1 MDRLAH
7 AQRYFD
13 GWNAHDADVIAATF
27 ALDGTYA
34 DPLVQGLDPGATGAY
49 AVGLAAAFPDLRFEL
64 VTSSLTDDGAV
75 AAQWVMRGTNSGPF
89 NGLPPTGR
97 EIALPGADFITFA
110 DDGSGIASVT
120 GYFDSA
126 GVPRDLGLQ
135 VIVQPKTIGPWTF
148 GIASRASAGREA
160 PAGAI
165 SLTLLLAFLFIV
177 GGIFRAVGAAS
188 LRFPHWGWTGLSGFI
203 ALALGIMLLVQLPA
217 SSLWFLGLAVGI
229 DLIFEGTGLIAL
241 GSALRARAT
250 TATAARA

>member
-1 MDRLAH
+1 MSDPRPLGHSLAAGLEQLH
-7 AQRYFD
+7 RSW
-13 GWNAHDADVIAATF
+13 GWFVALGVLLLILGIVCVLGEVVTTLISVIVLGWLLLLSGVF
-27 ALDGTYA
+27 ALIHAFQTRSWSGFFLYLLSAVLRAFTGFLLIRY
-34 DPLVQGLDPGATGAY
+34 PL
-49 AVGLAAAFPDLRFEL
+49 
-64 VTSSLTDDGAV
+64 
-75 AAQWVMRGTNSGPF
+75 
-89 NGLPPTGR
+89 
-97 EIALPGADFITFA
+97 I
-110 DDGSGIASVT
+110 
-120 GYFDSA
+120 
-126 GVPRDLGLQ
+126 
-135 VIVQPKTIGPWTF
+135 
-148 GIASRASAGREA
+148 
-160 PAGAI
+160 GAI